1 MHLPM
6 LAGDGP
12 GRAIDDADNG
22 SCLSTAASLGMLV
35 IWDGGVQDSPG
46 RYAGSAR
53 PSPQG
58 APCWATRV
66 SCPSCSRP
74 GLVPLNRAGRSGH
87 IARQAPI
94 TPRGGETVYSRLDSE
109 SGATSGLRRA
119 EPGVVI
125 DQFLR

>member
-74 GLVPLNRAGRSGH
+74 GLVPLNRALGVAVTSPGR
-87 IARQAPI
+87 
-94 TPRGGETVYSRLDSE
+94 PRSPHEAVKRSIRG
-109 SGATSGLRRA
+109 
-119 EPGVVI
+119 
-125 DQFLR
+125 